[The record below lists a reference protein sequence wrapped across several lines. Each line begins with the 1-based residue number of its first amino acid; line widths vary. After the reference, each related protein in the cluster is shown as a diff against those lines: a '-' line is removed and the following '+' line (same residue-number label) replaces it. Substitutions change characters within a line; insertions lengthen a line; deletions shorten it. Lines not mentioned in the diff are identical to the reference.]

1 MFYVRKEF
9 QVVFQLRYAISTFR
23 LFIKENTA
31 VQEARGGGG
40 GGSEVWVEV
49 CLRGP
54 QTAILYKTKI
64 ADLATLFKT
73 GDTTFRS

>member
-23 LFIKENTA
+23 LYIKENTA

-40 GGSEVWVEV
+40 GLKGS
-49 CLRGP
+49 LGRGVP
-54 QTAILYKTKI
+54 PRPANC
-64 ADLATLFKT
+64 DPV
-73 GDTTFRS
+73 

>member
-31 VQEARGGGG
+31 VQEAQRR
-40 GGSEVWVEV
+40 EVWVEV

-54 QTAILYKTKI
+54 QTAILYKTKS